1 MCKIERSIFF
11 EIFNFMMVI
20 NYMNY
25 NKSYLWF
32 YVIWYKILKYF
43 IVVGGKLKGWVLDL
57 LEILIS

>member
-1 MCKIERSIFF
+1 
-11 EIFNFMMVI
+11 
-20 NYMNY
+20 MNY

-43 IVVGGKLKGWVLDL
+43 IVVGGKFKGWVLDL